1 MNDGINAP
9 QITITPKN
17 VTIDSNLL
25 FLQVVNLVEGE
36 LMVMKEYSGIKL
48 DVIGF
53 SKIFQDNAESSV
65 IELIAGQR
73 LTWSIPIDSEAK
85 E

>member
-48 DVIGF
+48 DVIGV

>member
-9 QITITPKN
+9 QITITPKTD
-17 VTIDSNLL
+17 TIDSNLL

-36 LMVMKEYSGIKL
+36 LLVMKEYSGIKL
-48 DVIGF
+48 DIIGV
-53 SKIFQDNAESSV
+53 SKIFQDDAESSL
-65 IELIAGQR
+65 IELIAGQKF
-73 LTWSIPIDSEAK
+73 TWSIPIQSEAK